1 MEEVNLL
8 TLDGKTARIVKVA
21 EDRFLVE
28 FVGGELAVNAGMF
41 STQALAEEKGNAL
54 LNAEHISADDL
65 AGDVVPE

>member
-8 TLDGKTARIVKVA
+8 TLGEKQARIVKVA

-41 STQALAEEKGNAL
+41 STQTLAEEKADEL
-54 LNAEHISADDL
+54 LQADHISGDDL
-65 AGDVVPE
+65 VGDVAPE

>member
-8 TLDGKTARIVKVA
+8 TLGEKQARIVKVA

-28 FVGGELAVNAGMF
+28 FSGGELAVNAGMF

-54 LNAEHISADDL
+54 LNAEHISGDDL
-65 AGDVVPE
+65 VGDVAPE